1 MKMDTPSENSI
12 LWGGIV
18 FAALAHNVLV
28 GTTIWVGYLG
38 SVWGRFNSNCFSF
51 MQIKAKELLKRLL

>member
-18 FAALAHNVLV
+18 FAALVRNVLV

-38 SVWGRFNSNCFSF
+38 SVWVGKI
-51 MQIKAKELLKRLL
+51 Q